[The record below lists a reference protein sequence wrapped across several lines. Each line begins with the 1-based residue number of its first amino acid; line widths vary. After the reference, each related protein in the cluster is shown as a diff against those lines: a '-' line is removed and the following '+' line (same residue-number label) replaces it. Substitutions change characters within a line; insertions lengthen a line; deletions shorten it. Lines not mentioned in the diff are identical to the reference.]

1 MGDLL
6 QQLENNE
13 AILLMYLA
21 GELPEQD
28 RREVEQ
34 MLASDAGLRATL
46 AELAA
51 LQDDVTGLLARADA
65 AEILARRETV
75 VRRVG
80 RTIAAANS
88 GRPAAPVAAAP
99 QRRFHVAWWAYPIA
113 AAAAFVVAVM
123 ILSDGPRPVLVA
135 DHTDHSQD
143 FTELDP
149 TSQSALPQSA
159 TAQIFP
165 EELERELISLR
176 TDDVDLFSA
185 GTPDA
190 ER

>member
-1 MGDLL
+1 MGNLL
-6 QQLENNE
+6 QLLENNE

-28 RREVEQ
+28 RLEVEQ
-34 MLASDAGLRATL
+34 MLASDAGLRTTL

-51 LQDDVTGLLARADA
+51 LQDDVTGVLARADA
-65 AEILARRETV
+65 AQILARRETV
-75 VRRVG
+75 VRRIG
-80 RTIAAANS
+80 RTIAAANP
-88 GRPAAPVAAAP
+88 GRPAAAPAAP
-99 QRRFHVAWWAYPIA
+99 HRRRLHIAWWAYPIA
-113 AAAAFVVAVM
+113 AAAAFVVAIM
-123 ILSDGPRPVLVA
+123 ILSDGRRNMIAQHDL
-135 DHTDHSQD
+135 TRD
-143 FTELDP
+143 FVEFDA
-149 TSQSALPQSA
+149 TSQAAIPQSA

-185 GTPDA
+185 GSPDA